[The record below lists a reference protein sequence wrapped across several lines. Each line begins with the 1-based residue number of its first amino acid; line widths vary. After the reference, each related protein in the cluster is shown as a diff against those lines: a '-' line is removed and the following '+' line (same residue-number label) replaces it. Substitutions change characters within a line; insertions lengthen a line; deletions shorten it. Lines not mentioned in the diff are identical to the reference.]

1 MASFSA
7 DQIAGPFQQAGNT
20 TNYYFDVT
28 LPGGGTGHAAV
39 TIGNVRMTV
48 EQVADALNFMA
59 RGSSYDTV
67 VEQLQSPDGVDV
79 APVS

>member
-1 MASFSA
+1 MASFAA
-7 DQIAGPFQQAGNT
+7 DQIAGPFQQSGNT
-20 TNYYFDVT
+20 TSYYFDVK
-28 LPGGGTGHAAV
+28 LPDGGTGHAAV

-59 RGSSYDTV
+59 AGSNYDAI

>member
-1 MASFSA
+1 MASFTA

-20 TNYYFDVT
+20 TNYYFDVK
-28 LPGGGTGHAAV
+28 LPDGSTGHAAV
-39 TIGNVRMTV
+39 TIGNVRMTR

-59 RGSSYDTV
+59 QGSSHATV
-67 VEQLQSPDGVDV
+67 VEQLQSPNGVDV